1 MERGLHERGRWGM
14 RARLIGGDACDAC
27 RHHFVNEEW
36 CAILTATTARHI
48 CADRRVV
55 SCFLFIYVTIIS
67 PSWCTCR
74 VCGLWHMSVHA
85 DTLAPKA
92 GLHGL
97 CVRASFMCECVVIPV
112 VVVVAC
118 VYVCVEVVVVAM
130 VASVCMYVC
139 FFCVCARAYVQSRVW
154 L

>member
-1 MERGLHERGRWGM
+1 
-14 RARLIGGDACDAC
+14 
-27 RHHFVNEEW
+27 
-36 CAILTATTARHI
+36 
-48 CADRRVV
+48 
-55 SCFLFIYVTIIS
+55 
-67 PSWCTCR
+67 
-74 VCGLWHMSVHA
+74 MSVHA

-139 FFCVCARAYVQSRVW
+139 VCFLCVRVLMCSRVCGCSVGVPIGIPYVGA
-154 L
+154 LV